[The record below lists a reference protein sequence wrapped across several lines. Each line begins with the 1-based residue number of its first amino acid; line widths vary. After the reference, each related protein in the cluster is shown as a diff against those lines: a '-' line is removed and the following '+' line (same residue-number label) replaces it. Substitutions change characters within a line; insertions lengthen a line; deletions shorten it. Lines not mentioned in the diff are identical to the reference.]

1 MNRRN
6 FIRMVVG
13 GTAAVACGVTVAAQV
28 KLQLHGMFGTHGV
41 KTAAHSTLATQCRSF
56 FGNDIDCV
64 ATYPQTYQEANVSK
78 DTLYKSL
85 RRQYDN
91 NYTY

>member
-13 GTAAVACGVTVAAQV
+13 GSAAVACGVNVAAPI
-28 KLQLHGMFGTHGV
+28 KLQLHGVFGAYGV

-56 FGNDIDCV
+56 FGNAIDCV
-64 ATYPQTYQEANVSK
+64 TTYPQTMQRVNVNRES
-78 DTLYKSL
+78 LYKK
-85 RRQYDN
+85 RKR
-91 NYTY
+91 TV